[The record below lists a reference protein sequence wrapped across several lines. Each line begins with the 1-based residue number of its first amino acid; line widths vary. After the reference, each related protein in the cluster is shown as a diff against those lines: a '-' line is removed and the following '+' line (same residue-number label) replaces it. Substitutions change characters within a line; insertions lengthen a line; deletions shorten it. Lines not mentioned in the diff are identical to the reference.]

1 MAKHISRKDLA
12 MGKRFANICE
22 NLFPGKSRQ
31 YIADSLGV
39 VHESRI
45 RLFEGGSIPETAVLK
60 ILDDYGYSIEWLLL
74 NRGEMKKSGDH
85 PAVPMIADSEI
96 KAATGAFPKPNA
108 IAQRG
113 SLDLTRKPQAFHV
126 VGQAA
131 ADESHGNKAGIFPQD
146 AGQIWDDVEIPAT
159 THFVKIL
166 GDSMAPVLLDGQYA
180 MVGPEYIPHYSQP
193 AEREIVVAEVTVK
206 DQDQAS
212 ADGHFE
218 GVYCKRVRDL
228 DTAWLFESINYT
240 GAPFSI
246 AKTNCR
252 LWPVVGVYF
261 AGKGK
266 PPKED

>member
-1 MAKHISRKDLA
+1 

-22 NLFPGKSRQ
+22 SLFPGRSRQ
-31 YIADSLGV
+31 FVADSLGV

-45 RLFEGGSIPETAVLK
+45 RLYEGGSIPETAVLK

-85 PAVPMIADSEI
+85 AAAPAFAD
-96 KAATGAFPKPNA
+96 TGAAALAGATSALPAPNA
-108 IAQRG
+108 VIQQG

-159 THFVKIL
+159 THFVKII

-180 MVGPEYIPHYSQP
+180 MVGPEYVPSYSQP

-206 DQDQAS
+206 DEYQAG
-212 ADGHFE
+212 ADSHFE

-228 DTAWLFESINYT
+228 DTAWLFESINFT
-240 GAPFSI
+240 GAPFTI
-246 AKTNCR
+246 AKANCR
-252 LWPVVGVYF
+252 IWPVVGVYF
-261 AGKGK
+261 AGKGR